1 MRMST
6 STDLTSIWN
15 IPPPKKRFWDLL
27 LFWRMPAKVK
37 AKIPTP
43 DHITKS
49 CIGLTLQGKK
59 IKTILYSTD
68 LALIENNDADALLA
82 VYPFTPSLN
91 IIRTL
96 IAFSNKPVI
105 CGIGGG
111 MTQGD
116 FAIEIAIEAQK
127 AGAAAVIVNQPFKN
141 EDITRI
147 KQYLTI
153 PIISSISTLNFDF
166 DQRIEAGVSCFNIT
180 GGANTL
186 EIVEYLQQNYP
197 DFPIISTSGKTF
209 DSLQNIV
216 SKKIS
221 AVILTPPTNA
231 ELFRSI
237 MDNYRQN

>member
-1 MRMST
+1 MAT
-6 STDLTSIWN
+6 TNHTNSIWN
-15 IPPPKKRFWDLL
+15 TPPPKRRFWDIFF
-27 LFWRMPAKVK
+27 FWKAPAKQK

-43 DHITKS
+43 NHITKR
-49 CIGLTLQGKK
+49 CKGLELHGKK

-82 VYPFTPSLN
+82 VYPFTPSLH
-91 IIRTL
+91 IIKTL

-116 FAIEIAIEAQK
+116 FAIEIALEAQK
-127 AGAAAVIVNQPFKN
+127 CGAAAVIVNQPFKN
-141 EDITRI
+141 EDIAI
-147 KQYLTI
+147 LKQHLTI

-166 DQRIEAGVSCFNIT
+166 EARIQAGVSCFNIT
-180 GGANTL
+180 GGGNTIQ
-186 EIVEYLQQNYP
+186 IVEYLQQHYP
-197 DFPIISTSGKTF
+197 DFPVISTGGKTY

-216 SKKIS
+216 NKKVS
-221 AVILTPPTNA
+221 AVILTPPSNA

-237 MDNYRQN
+237 MDNYRKT